1 MKIKSYLNAM
11 VKYDASDLYLTTGA
25 KAAVKVKGDL
35 KQITNNRMGPGIIAA
50 LAKDLMS
57 EQEWITFRE
66 TKEMNKGLAIP
77 DVGRFRVNAYH
88 QRGEVSLVVRYVR
101 SQIQN
106 PEDLGLPDI
115 LKSLVMKKE
124 GLFLFVGSTG
134 AGKSTSMASL
144 IQYRNERH
152 AGHMLTIEDPIE
164 FIFRHDKS
172 IIGQREVGFDTLS
185 YASAMREAM
194 REAPDVIMV
203 GEIRDTPTVEAAMG
217 FADTGHLVITTLH
230 ATSTTQALDRL
241 LYLFPKEHKQRV
253 LMDLSLN
260 LRGIV
265 AQRLIKDTRGQFAL
279 ATEVLINTPFVSEVI
294 RNGETQQLKDLLEKG
309 AGDGMHSFDQSL
321 AALYK
326 EGRISKEEAAEN
338 ATSRNNLEWRLNFEE
353 KSSTNSQ
360 LGKKKQAGS
369 FADSGSHLPE
379 LEI

>member
-1 MKIKSYLNAM
+1 M

-25 KAAVKVKGDL
+25 KAAIKVKGEL
-35 KQITNNRMGPGIIAA
+35 KQITNNRMEPGIIAV

-57 EQEWITFRE
+57 DQEWQTFRE
-66 TKEMNKGLAIP
+66 TKEMNKGLTIR

-88 QRGEVSLVVRYVR
+88 QRGEVSMVIRYVR
-101 SQIQN
+101 SQIQK
-106 PEDLGLPDI
+106 PEDLGLPDV

-124 GLFLFVGSTG
+124 GLLLFVGSTG

-164 FIFRHDKS
+164 FVFRHDKS

-203 GEIRDTPTVEAAMG
+203 GEVRDTPTVEAAMG

-230 ATSTTQALDRL
+230 ATSATQALDRL

-260 LRGIV
+260 LRGII
-265 AQRLIKDTRGQFAL
+265 AQRLIKDTRGQLAL
-279 ATEVLINTPFVSEVI
+279 ATEVLVNTPFISEVI

-321 AALYK
+321 VALYK
-326 EGRISKEEAAEN
+326 AGRISREEAAEN

-360 LGKKKQAGS
+360 LSNNATSLGDAGNQ
-369 FADSGSHLPE
+369 LPE
-379 LEI
+379 LEM

>member
-11 VKYDASDLYLTTGA
+11 VKYNASDLYLTTGA
-25 KAAVKVKGDL
+25 KASIKVQGGL
-35 KQITNNRMGPGIIAA
+35 KHITNNRMGPGIIAA

-57 EQEWITFRE
+57 DEEWLIFRK
-66 TKEMNKGLAIP
+66 TKEMNKGISIR

-88 QRGEVSLVVRYVR
+88 QRGEVSMVIRYVR
-101 SQIQN
+101 SEILS
-106 PEDLGLPDI
+106 PEMLGLPDV
-115 LKSLVMKKE
+115 LKDLVMKKE
-124 GLFLFVGSTG
+124 GLLLFVGSTG

-164 FIFRHDKS
+164 FVFQHDKS

-185 YASAMREAM
+185 YVSAMREAM

-203 GEIRDTPTVEAAMG
+203 GEIRDTETAESVMG

-230 ATSTTQALDRL
+230 ATSTTQALERL

-265 AQRLIKDTRGQFAL
+265 AQRLIKGTRGQLVL
-279 ATEVLINTPFVSEVI
+279 ATEVLINTPFISEVI
-294 RNGETQQLKDLLEKG
+294 RNGETQQLKELLEKG
-309 AGDGMHSFDQSL
+309 AGDGMYSFDQSL
-321 AALYK
+321 VSLYK
-326 EGRISKEEAAEN
+326 NGDISKEEAAEN
-338 ATSRNNLEWRLNFEE
+338 ATSRNNLEWRLNFDE
-353 KSSTNSQ
+353 KKETNSQ
-360 LGKKKQAGS
+360 LLGNKNS
-369 FADSGSHLPE
+369 DTFATSNTNLPE